1 LGRGAPSLH
10 NVYMSSF
17 CQAKNDT
24 PGGVAASQNFLK
36 KIFKNAWLFSYS
48 MR

>member
-1 LGRGAPSLH
+1 
-10 NVYMSSF
+10 MSSF

-36 KIFKNAWLFSYS
+36 KFFKNA
-48 MR
+48 